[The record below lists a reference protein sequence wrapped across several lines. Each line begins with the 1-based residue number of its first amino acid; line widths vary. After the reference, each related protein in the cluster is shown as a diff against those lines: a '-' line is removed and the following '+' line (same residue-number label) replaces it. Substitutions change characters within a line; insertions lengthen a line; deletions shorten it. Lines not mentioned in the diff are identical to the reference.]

1 MRVGLTTALP
11 IEIIYAAS
19 LKPIDLN
26 NAFISS
32 EEKALWV
39 EEAEEEGLPR
49 NLCAWI
55 KGIFVASRKLGVE
68 MIIGVVE
75 GDCSNT
81 QALLDL
87 WQEKGL
93 EVISFSYPADR
104 DESVLREQLHKL
116 ARRLGVSWKD
126 VIEKKAFLDKI
137 RELAWELDR
146 LTWEENRVSG
156 FENHYFLISASDFM
170 GDPEKYHRELK
181 SLLDKVRKRKSFNEK
196 ARLGY
201 VGVPPIFPEI
211 YDFIENL
218 GGRVVFNEVQRQFTF
233 PFKTDDLIEQYLLYT
248 FPYDVFSR
256 IKDIKREIERRQI
269 DGVIHYTQS
278 FCHRAIHDLILKR
291 ELNVPVVTIEGDKP
305 LGLDARTKLRLQT
318 FLEMISR

>member
-1 MRVGLTTALP
+1 VP

-32 EEKALWV
+32 KENTLWV
-39 EEAEEEGLPR
+39 QEAEEEGLPR

-55 KGIFVASRKLGVE
+55 KGIFTASHKLNVG

-87 WQEKGL
+87 WRERGL
-93 EVISFSYPADR
+93 DVISFSYPADR
-104 DESVLREQLHKL
+104 DEKVLRKQLEKL
-116 ARRLGVSWKD
+116 AQRLGVSWKD
-126 VIEKKAFLDKI
+126 VTEKKLFLDEI
-137 RELAWELDR
+137 RKLVWELDR
-146 LTWEENRVSG
+146 LTWEENKVSG

-170 GDPEKYHRELK
+170 SDPRKYRQKLEGLIK
-181 SLLDKVRKRKSFNEK
+181 KAQRRKSFKEK
-196 ARLGY
+196 VRVGY

-211 YDFIENL
+211 YDYIEKL
-218 GGRVVFNEVQRQFTF
+218 GGRVVFNEVQRQFSF
-233 PFKTDDLIEQYLLYT
+233 PFKANDLVEQYLFYT

-256 IKDIKREIERRQI
+256 IKDIKREIKKRQI

-278 FCHRAIHDLILKR
+278 FCHRAIHDLILRK
-291 ELNVPVVTIEGDKP
+291 ELSVPVVTIEGDKP
-305 LGLDARTKLRLQT
+305 FGLDARTKLRIQT
-318 FLEMISR
+318 FLEMISH

>member
-1 MRVGLTTALP
+1 MRVGLTTTLP

-32 EEKALWV
+32 QEKSLWV

-55 KGIFVASRKLGVE
+55 KGIFLASQKLKVE

-87 WQEKGL
+87 WQERGL

-104 DESVLREQLHKL
+104 DEDVLREQLRKL
-116 ARRLGVSWKD
+116 ARRLGVSWED
-126 VIEKKAFLDKI
+126 VVEKKVFLDKI

-146 LTWEENRVSG
+146 LTWEENKVSG
-156 FENHYFLISASDFM
+156 FENHYFLVSASDFM
-170 GDPEKYHRELK
+170 GNPEKYHRELK
-181 SLLDKVRKRKSFNEK
+181 SLLSRARKRKSFNES

-211 YDFIENL
+211 YDFVESL

-233 PFKTDDLIEQYLLYT
+233 PFKSNDLVEQYLLYT

-256 IKDIKREIERRQI
+256 IKDIKREVERRQI

-305 LGLDARTKLRLQT
+305 GGLDARTKLRLQT
-318 FLEMISR
+318 FLEMISH

>member
-1 MRVGLTTALP
+1 MQVGLTTTLP

-19 LKPIDLN
+19 LRPVDLN

-32 EEKALWV
+32 KEKALWV

-55 KGIFVASRKLGVE
+55 KGIFVASRKLNVE

-87 WQEKGL
+87 WQEKDL
-93 EVISFSYPADR
+93 EVVSFSYPADK
-104 DESVLREQLHKL
+104 DENVLREQLHKL

-126 VIEKKAFLDKI
+126 IIEKKVFLDKI
-137 RELAWELDR
+137 RKFAWELDR
-146 LTWEENRVSG
+146 LTWEENKVSG

-196 ARLGY
+196 VRLGY

-211 YDFIENL
+211 YDFIESL

-233 PFKTDDLIEQYLLYT
+233 PFKTDDLVEQYLLYT